1 MLDVKSPVLAVNS
14 VQQENTFMRGTI
26 SSTGVQILSHL
37 ACENDTGILL
47 KDVFFPVRVK
57 RFLLTKKTPFSF
69 PQRGKVQDV
78 AA

>member
-37 ACENDTGILL
+37 ACEND
-47 KDVFFPVRVK
+47 KD
-57 RFLLTKKTPFSF
+57 FS
-69 PQRGKVQDV
+69 
-78 AA
+78 